1 MHVASTHGHGAKV
14 AGMAWHGDM
23 SWGAYEHGHG
33 HEHRHGGGGLPG
45 KVESLE
51 EGKNLAGR

>member
-33 HEHRHGGGGLPG
+33 HEHRRGGGGYPERLR
-45 KVESLE
+45 
-51 EGKNLAGR
+51 A